1 MYTKALISVVL
12 VALAASTSAAPAPA
26 ATDAIIPGEFIAD
39 DSAPTLT
46 LNATD
51 AVTGGDEEWHTH
63 DKRTPPIKL
72 YFCNKQNWKGR
83 CIEKQFTPG
92 YCYNLGNAWNDQM
105 ASVGPELYGMCT
117 LYETNYC
124 RGKSVSVF
132 NPGTP
137 NLGAYGMSRRITSLK
152 CFPWSP

>member
-1 MYTKALISVVL
+1 MYTKALISVAL
-12 VALAASTSAAPAPA
+12 VALAASVSAAPAPA
-26 ATDAIIPGEFIAD
+26 ADVVVPGDYITEDA
-39 DSAPTLT
+39 APALP
-46 LNATD
+46 LNTTD
-51 AVTGGDEEWHTH
+51 AVSGEEQHTH

-72 YFCNKQNWKGR
+72 YFCDKQNWKGR

-105 ASVGPELYGMCT
+105 ASVGPELYGACT
-117 LYETNYC
+117 LYDTNYC
-124 RGKSVSVF
+124 RGKSVSIF

-137 NLGAYGMSRRITSLK
+137 NLGAYGMGRRVTSLK